1 MKQTRVLIGIL
12 LVVGLA
18 GTLVSNRVVYLRL
31 LIFSL
36 LVLIF
41 ARVWSGF
48 ALRNIRFSRQTRTPR
63 AQLGDIFDEYFEIN
77 NDSRL
82 WRLWLEIRDEST
94 LPHYPIVPSASRS
107 RLLTGI
113 GGWQARA
120 YRGRTLLMQR
130 GGHLLGP
137 TRLVSGDPFG
147 LFLNQKVIPADGWL
161 VVFPYTFDISGFP
174 APPGLLSGGRAIRE
188 KSQDVTPHAAGVRE
202 YAPGD
207 PLKRIHWPTTARRD
221 KLMVKEFEQDPQTEV
236 WLFLDAQ
243 AEVQAELPG
252 GQVQLPAST
261 DWVLGQRPKFQLPPS
276 TMEYGVSI
284 AASLARY
291 YLQGRQAVG
300 FVTAGRTF
308 TALPADRSER
318 QEVKI
323 LETLAYLQPGN
334 SLSISALV
342 AAQARLMPR
351 GSSAV
356 LITATTRPDLILA
369 VRELQRRNLHP
380 LVVMLMA
387 ETFGGPSG
395 GATLV
400 ESLLR
405 LKVPVWQV
413 NNNVD
418 LSTSLAQFA
427 AENSS
432 QEMVA
437 WQKPRYGHW
446 T

>member
-1 MKQTRVLIGIL
+1 MKRSRILIGIL

-18 GTLVSNRVVYLRL
+18 GALVSDRVVYLRL
-31 LIFSL
+31 LYLAL
-36 LVLIF
+36 LVLLA

-48 ALRNIRFSRQTRTPR
+48 SLRNIRLTRQARTPR
-63 AQLGDIFDEYFEIN
+63 AQVGDTFEELIEIS

-82 WRLWLEIRDEST
+82 WRLWLEVRDESS
-94 LPHYPIVPSASRS
+94 LPHHPTFPAASHS
-107 RLLTGI
+107 RLLTNI
-113 GGWQARA
+113 GGRQTRTYQAR
-120 YRGRTLLMQR
+120 TWLMQR

-147 LFLNQKVIPADGWL
+147 LFLNEKVIPAGESL
-161 VVFPYTFDISGFP
+161 VVFPYMIDIASFP

-188 KSQDVTPHAAGVRE
+188 KALDVTPHAAGVRE

-221 KLMVKEFEQDPQTEV
+221 RLMVKEFEQDPQTEV
-236 WLFLDAQ
+236 WLFFDAQ
-243 AEVQAELPG
+243 AEVQAELPDPA
-252 GQVQLPAST
+252 QLPSST
-261 DWVLGQRPKFQLPPS
+261 DWVFGRRPKFRLLPS

-300 FVTAGRTF
+300 FVTAGRTY
-308 TALPADRSER
+308 TVLPADRSER
-318 QEVKI
+318 QEAKI
-323 LETLAYLQPGN
+323 LETLAFLQPGN

-369 VRELQRRNLHP
+369 VSELQRRNLHP
-380 LVVMLMA
+380 LVVLLMA

-395 GATLV
+395 SATLV
-400 ESLLR
+400 ESLQR
-405 LKVPVWQV
+405 LKIPVWQV

-418 LSTSLAQFA
+418 LSTSLAQFTDQ
-427 AENSS
+427 NSS
-432 QEMVA
+432 QETNT